1 MKKRETLPPTN
12 RFDDKKLQ
20 QGVKL
25 LLEGMGVDLSDRNY
39 KDTPARVTRMYREL
53 FTPRH
58 NSFATFP
65 EQHDSMVILRGHVV
79 HGVCPHHL
87 VPVEM
92 RVYVGYIPHKEVLG
106 LSKLARVA
114 EQPLTGP
121 IMQETY
127 TDAVVDLLQH
137 ATDAKGAG
145 VVVVGRHGCMRHRG
159 VRSDADV
166 VSSAM
171 RGLFMTNHPT
181 RDEFLR
187 MIGYPRVE
195 AR

>member
-1 MKKRETLPPTN
+1 MEA
-12 RFDDKKLQ
+12 
-20 QGVKL
+20 GVKL
-25 LLEGMGVDLSDRNY
+25 LLQGMGVDLNDRNY
-39 KDTPARVTRMYREL
+39 KDTPARVARMYKEL

-58 NSFATFP
+58 NSLAAFT
-65 EQHDSMVILRGHVV
+65 EQHDSMVILRGHMV

-114 EQPLTGP
+114 ESPLTGP
-121 IMQETY
+121 TMQESY
-127 TDAVVDLLQH
+127 TDAVADLLSKH
-137 ATDAKGAG
+137 TDAKGVG

-166 VSSAM
+166 VTSAM
-171 RGLFMTNHPT
+171 RGLFLTNAAT

-187 MIGYPRVE
+187 MVGVPMIER
-195 AR
+195 R

>member
-1 MKKRETLPPTN
+1 MKLN
-12 RFDDKKLQ
+12 DKKMQ
-20 QGVKL
+20 AGIRL
-25 LLEGMGVDLSDRNY
+25 LLEGMGVDLNDRNY
-39 KDTPARVTRMYREL
+39 KDTPRRVARMYREL

-58 NSFATFP
+58 NSYATFP
-65 EQHDSMVILRGHVV
+65 ESHDSMVVLRGHVV

-114 EQPLTGP
+114 EDPLTGP

-127 TDAVVDLLQH
+127 TDAVANLLSTT
-137 ATDAKGAG
+137 TDAKGVG

-166 VSSAM
+166 VTSAM
-171 RGLFMTNHPT
+171 RGLFLTNSST

-187 MIGYPRVE
+187 MVGYPRVE